1 MCVLIPGRVRL
12 SICETRPCRA
22 YQGTVRLKLV
32 VCARIFIKFSFNATL
47 QIPVYTIITLPAR
60 LYSDYSF
67 STKYLFIY
75 LSLIIKT

>member
-12 SICETRPCRA
+12 SICETRLCRA

-60 LYSDYSF
+60 PDYSF

-75 LSLIIKT
+75 LSLIIKS